1 MFIFD
6 RFKEIINNFNKL
18 VKEKKTTTILTKQ
31 NIKARKRRKNGK
43 R

>member
-6 RFKEIINNFNKL
+6 RFKEIINDFNKL
-18 VKEKKTTTILTKQ
+18 DSVKKTTTVLTKE
-31 NIKARKRRKNGK
+31 NIKTRKRRKIGK